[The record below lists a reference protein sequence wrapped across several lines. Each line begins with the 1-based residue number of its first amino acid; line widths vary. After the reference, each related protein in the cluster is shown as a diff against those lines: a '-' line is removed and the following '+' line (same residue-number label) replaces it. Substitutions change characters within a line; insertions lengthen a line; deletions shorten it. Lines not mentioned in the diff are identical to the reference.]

1 MSVPVGEVVRVW
13 VEDTHSDSSCSF
25 HLATLCENSRGVS
38 ERVSERVSG
47 GGDSARPVPVRV
59 TPNLSHKDI
68 FLNRVMALTHSLTH
82 SLPKG
87 SQRTALVW
95 IEGAVAAV
103 HVPVDKIHMHYDY
116 CNVISSVGSES
127 SGTGTGTG
135 TGTASGGVSEC
146 GSSVSADQSK
156 AIVDLLANATN
167 LPSVLR
173 ALQQLWDIGSTL
185 VRVGPVFV
193 SIRPDTS
200 TSSELHKKNEQQQQ
214 ELIGSIVNTALE
226 TVAAGCSASVVLS
239 GCSGSG
245 MAVCVNY
252 YIQYTTIQYT
262 TIQYNTIQYNTIQYN
277 TIQYNTIQYNTIQYN
292 TIQYNTTL
300 YSFLL
305 RLWCELLWCASR

>member
-127 SGTGTGTG
+127 SGTGTGTD
-135 TGTASGGVSEC
+135 TASGGVSEC

-173 ALQQLWDIGSTL
+173 ALQQLRDIGSTL
-185 VRVGPVFV
+185 VRMGPVFV

-200 TSSELHKKNEQQQQ
+200 TSNALHKKNEQQQEEQQ

-245 MAVCVNY
+245 MAEIHYN
-252 YIQYTTIQYT
+252 

-292 TIQYNTTL
+292 TIQYHLVLIPVT
-300 YSFLL
+300 FVM
-305 RLWCELLWCASR
+305 